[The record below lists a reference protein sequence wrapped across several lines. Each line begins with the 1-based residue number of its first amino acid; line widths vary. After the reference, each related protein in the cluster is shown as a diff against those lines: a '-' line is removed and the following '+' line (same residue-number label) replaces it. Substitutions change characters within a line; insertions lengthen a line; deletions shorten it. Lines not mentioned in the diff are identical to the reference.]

1 MTGADWLV
9 GDARR
14 SVATER
20 IYDAAADFLARD
32 GLHALDID
40 KLARQVHCSRATIYR
55 YVGGKSEIRNAVI
68 QRAAAR
74 VTQSVR
80 SAVKDLSGRE
90 RLVTAIIM
98 SVQQI
103 RADPLGQL
111 VISSIRGGTTEV
123 AWLSESDLLA
133 DFASDLAGLADGD
146 PQAASWIVRVVLSLM
161 YWPEADEKIERQLI
175 EQFVAPA
182 FAETGG
188 HEADAASPSDQCDSA
203 RPALAI

>member
-14 SVATER
+14 TVAIER
-20 IYDAAADFLARD
+20 IYAAAADFLARD
-32 GLHALDID
+32 GLNALDID

-55 YVGGKSEIRNAVI
+55 YVGGKSEIRNVVI
-68 QRAAAR
+68 QRVAAR
-74 VTQSVR
+74 ITESVR
-80 SAVKDLSGRE
+80 LAVKDLGGRE

-111 VISSIRGGTTEV
+111 VINSIRGGTTEV
-123 AWLSESDLLA
+123 SWLSESDLLA

-146 PQAASWIVRVVLSLM
+146 QQAASWIVRVVLSLM
-161 YWPEADEKIERQLI
+161 FWPDEDEQIERELV

-182 FAETGG
+182 FAEIG
-188 HEADAASPSDQCDSA
+188 
-203 RPALAI
+203 